1 MKKMNRVEFVQTTI
15 NSSDRTLNQWSKE
28 LSVSRQTI
36 YNWLG
41 NIHVNIRK
49 IYINRIADIAGKKI
63 NWDND
68 NNLIVSDKTNVVN
81 NKNLGNSF
89 EKNQS
94 SKNND
99 LNDLNDNL
107 QRQLQLSITKY
118 EHAFN
123 TSRDP
128 MAVVVNNNYTSMNIA
143 MEKLLGIKK
152 RRDLFGVNIYD
163 TIFPS
168 LRKEKKE
175 RREGKNA
182 IGKFEHRT
190 AFIDADG
197 KRINGN
203 LSVTRFWLPTNNVEK
218 ILCSIMTFYPD
229 SKFS

>member
-1 MKKMNRVEFVQTTI
+1 MNRVEFVQTTI

-41 NIHVNIRK
+41 NIHVNVRK
-49 IYINRIADIAGKKI
+49 IYVNRIANISGKKI
-63 NWDND
+63 NWDN
-68 NNLIVSDKTNVVN
+68 NNLLVLDENNVVQ
-81 NKNLGNSF
+81 NKNSDNF
-89 EKNQS
+89 YEKSQLSN
-94 SKNND
+94 NND
-99 LNDLNDNL
+99 LIDLNDNL
-107 QRQLQLSITKY
+107 ERQLQLLITKY
-118 EHAFN
+118 EPAFN
-123 TSRDP
+123 TARDP
-128 MAVVVNNNYTSMNIA
+128 MAVVVNDNYTSMNIA

-163 TIFPS
+163 TIFPP

-197 KRINGN
+197 NRINGN
-203 LSVTRFWLPTNNVEK
+203 LSVTRFWLPTNKVEK

-229 SKFS
+229 SKSS

>member
-229 SKFS
+229 SQSP

>member
-1 MKKMNRVEFVQTTI
+1 MKKMNRIEFVQTTI

-229 SKFS
+229 SQSP

>member
-1 MKKMNRVEFVQTTI
+1 MKKMNRVEFVQSTI

-163 TIFPS
+163 TIFPP

-197 KRINGN
+197 NIINGN

-229 SKFS
+229 SQSP

>member
-203 LSVTRFWLPTNNVEK
+203 LCVTRFWLPTNNVEK

-229 SKFS
+229 SKSP

>member
-41 NIHVNIRK
+41 NIHVNVRK
-49 IYINRIADIAGKKI
+49 IYVNRIANISGKKI
-63 NWDND
+63 NWDN
-68 NNLIVSDKTNVVN
+68 NNLLVLDENNVVQ
-81 NKNLGNSF
+81 NKNSDNF
-89 EKNQS
+89 YEKSQLSN
-94 SKNND
+94 NND
-99 LNDLNDNL
+99 LIDLNENL
-107 QRQLQLSITKY
+107 ERQLQLLITKY
-118 EHAFN
+118 EHVFN
-123 TSRDP
+123 TARLP
-128 MAVVVNNNYTSMNIA
+128 MAVGVNDNYTSMNIA

-163 TIFPS
+163 TIFPP

-197 KRINGN
+197 NRINGN
-203 LSVTRFWLPTNNVEK
+203 LSVTRFWLPTNKVEK
-218 ILCSIMTFYPD
+218 ILCSIKTFYPD
-229 SKFS
+229 SKAS

>member
-41 NIHVNIRK
+41 NIHVNVRK
-49 IYINRIADIAGKKI
+49 IYVNRIADISGKKI
-63 NWDND
+63 NWDNNNLFVSD
-68 NNLIVSDKTNVVN
+68 ENNVVHNKNPDNFYEKSQLSNNNNLI
-81 NKNLGNSF
+81 
-89 EKNQS
+89 
-94 SKNND
+94 
-99 LNDLNDNL
+99 DLNDNL
-107 QRQLQLSITKY
+107 ERQLQLLITKY

-123 TSRDP
+123 TARDP
-128 MAVVVNNNYTSMNIA
+128 MAVVVNDNYTSMNIA

-163 TIFPS
+163 TIFPP

-197 KRINGN
+197 NRINGN
-203 LSVTRFWLPTNNVEK
+203 LSVTRFWLPTNKVEK

-229 SKFS
+229 SKSS

>member
-1 MKKMNRVEFVQTTI
+1 MNRVEFVQSTI

-163 TIFPS
+163 TIFPT

-229 SKFS
+229 SQSP